1 MENVLLTQKP
11 GFVEFKILNNLPQL
25 DDLWFML
32 GSRCNLSCKHCYVA
46 SSPTN
51 DNLEQ
56 MSLEDVMPFLEEAK
70 SFGLKNIYFTGG
82 EPFINKD
89 IIEIL
94 QKSLEYGNVTV
105 LTNATFPLTRF
116 IPSLK
121 ELNDKSSNELRF
133 RVSLDY
139 FSKEKHEAIRGK
151 GNFDLTLKNVI
162 SLKKSGFK
170 VIITATPLVYEDGN
184 TSESALLG
192 FKELF
197 KKNNID
203 VEVKMLPELEMGSN
217 LSRKKPSKKV
227 FISENCMK
235 SVNEDMFQCHNGRT
249 LEKIDGKMVVY
260 PCPIIYSDKNFEL
273 ANNLKDSFDKVFL
286 THKACYDFCYKNGGK
301 CTN

>member
-1 MENVLLTQKP
+1 QKP